1 MGRNDLDQYNIAA
14 IDNVTRSLLQRDRQ
28 SVTVGLFFSLGHSSV
43 VILMSIVVVCS
54 ASTINMDTSKSIGAI
69 VGAAVSATFLTLIGL
84 VNGFAFIRISQ
95 QWNAARHHAT
105 PSNEEIADGDNV
117 LAPTGLDGGI
127 LHACCPSL
135 VGVIDQP
142 WKMYPLGFL
151 FGLGFDTASEVALL
165 AISALATQSGVPSWV
180 VLVLPGLFTC
190 GMSLIDTLDGAQ
202 CLHMHG
208 DRLGALTHMSRGL
221 HAVGVWMGVHSPGE
235 KALLQHVPHWTVII
249 RGTVHRSGRS
259 VRHLGRARS
268 RHGVGRRSHPQHQ
281 MKTLETFSDRREV
294 SSAADVIGAMIV
306 MVLSP
311 AKTLDMSELEANSP
325 STQPLHLDDASELI
339 HDLRKLSLS
348 KVKALLGVSDALAK
362 LNYDRY
368 ARQRSLHRNGAA
380 VMLWPYVNDGAHRV
394 IFLSRPSWPSMDRHT
409 RGSRVPRGA
418 LLTWNS
424 LRPIFGFSVGFMV
437 HLSFLHASSLDECI
451 NPGTL
456 RPLDLIQPYRLEMGQ
471 KVVTARGSDL
481 YSFWGPAIAKD
492 INEAFKESSSAN
504 ILLNV
509 ASIEYFKSVELT
521 ALDPSVTVVD
531 CVFKDDGQIKSVF
544 AKRARGLM
552 VRHVVTT
559 RASTLAQVQAFH
571 AEGYTFSAKES
582 TGTQLIFNRSKAA
595 AAEALRLT
603 REAAAAAKKGRP
615 KRPTQEDEPVIVTL
629 GDVKRSTKQ
638 PRRATSGR
646 PS

>member
-1 MGRNDLDQYNIAA
+1 
-14 IDNVTRSLLQRDRQ
+14 
-28 SVTVGLFFSLGHSSV
+28 
-43 VILMSIVVVCS
+43 
-54 ASTINMDTSKSIGAI
+54 
-69 VGAAVSATFLTLIGL
+69 
-84 VNGFAFIRISQ
+84 
-95 QWNAARHHAT
+95 
-105 PSNEEIADGDNV
+105 
-117 LAPTGLDGGI
+117 
-127 LHACCPSL
+127 
-135 VGVIDQP
+135 
-142 WKMYPLGFL
+142 
-151 FGLGFDTASEVALL
+151 
-165 AISALATQSGVPSWV
+165 
-180 VLVLPGLFTC
+180 
-190 GMSLIDTLDGAQ
+190 
-202 CLHMHG
+202 
-208 DRLGALTHMSRGL
+208 
-221 HAVGVWMGVHSPGE
+221 
-235 KALLQHVPHWTVII
+235 
-249 RGTVHRSGRS
+249 
-259 VRHLGRARS
+259 
-268 RHGVGRRSHPQHQ
+268 

-368 ARQRSLHRNGAA
+368 KQFI
-380 VMLWPYVNDGAHRV
+380 MDGSATSKPESFKQAILAFDGPAYKGLQSSTWSASDMEFAQAH
-394 IFLSRPSWPSMDRHT
+394 
-409 RGSRVPRGA
+409 
-418 LLTWNS
+418 
-424 LRPIFGFSVGFMV
+424 LRILCG
-437 HLSFLHASSLDECI
+437 LY
-451 NPGTL
+451 GTL